1 MLSKRFKTHA
11 TRLFCMVLMGLLT
24 GCETLNNA
32 DISRVVNSLG
42 SQKGP
47 LDNETVVAGLKEAL
61 QVGTRNTVK
70 QTSQRGGYT
79 ENPAIR
85 IAMPEPLQKVAE
97 ALRKVGLGGQVDQ
110 FERRMNRAAETA
122 AAEAAPVFLEAI
134 QNMSF
139 ADAREILQ
147 GGDTA
152 ATMYFKDATKEELGR
167 RYQPTVQKAMDK
179 VGAVQVFEK
188 LQSRYNKLPLTPDMN
203 YRIQDYVV
211 EEALEGL
218 YTVLASEEKKIRENP
233 AKRTTELLRRVFG
246 SR

>member
-1 MLSKRFKTHA
+1 MLARRFRGYA
-11 TRLFCMVLMGLLT
+11 PLLFCVVSMGLLA
-24 GCETLNNA
+24 GCETLSNS

-42 SQKGP
+42 SQKGR
-47 LDNETVVAGLKEAL
+47 LDNETIVAGLKEAL
-61 QVGTRNTVK
+61 RVGTRNTVK
-70 QTSQRGGYT
+70 QTSQRGGYN

-85 IAMPEPLQKVAE
+85 IPMPDALQRVTG

-122 AAEAAPVFLEAI
+122 AAEAAPVFIKAI

-152 ATMYFKDATKEELGR
+152 ATMYFKDATKAELGR
-167 RYQPTVQKAMDK
+167 RYQPIVQKAMDK

-188 LQSRYNKLPLTPDMN
+188 LQNRYNKLPLTPDMN
-203 YRIQDYVV
+203 YQIQDYVV

-218 YTVLASEEKKIRENP
+218 YTVLASEEKKIRKNP